1 MNNPLETVKE
11 LLLENLEDKN
21 AGWMDVSSLLVLN
34 LKQMVGEGW
43 REDLDYFS
51 FDTPRDME
59 MNLRRFWEYYKP
71 VVDALNQKDFDKAI
85 IVLDKMVSQE
95 GICDRWKQL
104 MLRFVS
110 AGGEV
115 PFHLDAMMLLGDSD
129 DWLKE
134 YVARKKEAGRRSRKE
149 ACK

>member
-1 MNNPLETVKE
+1 M
-11 LLLENLEDKN
+11 
-21 AGWMDVSSLLVLN
+21 GWMAPVSSLLVLN

-43 REDLDYFS
+43 REDLNYFS

-59 MNLRRFWEYYKP
+59 MNLKRFWEYYKP
-71 VVDALNQKDFDKAI
+71 VVDALNKKEFDEAI
-85 IVLDKMVSQE
+85 RVLDKMVSQE

-110 AGGEV
+110 AGGEA
-115 PFHLDAMMLLGDSD
+115 PFHLDAMMLLGEND
-129 DWLKE
+129 DWLRE
-134 YVARKKEAGRRSRKE
+134 YVARKKEAGRTGRGRSRKE